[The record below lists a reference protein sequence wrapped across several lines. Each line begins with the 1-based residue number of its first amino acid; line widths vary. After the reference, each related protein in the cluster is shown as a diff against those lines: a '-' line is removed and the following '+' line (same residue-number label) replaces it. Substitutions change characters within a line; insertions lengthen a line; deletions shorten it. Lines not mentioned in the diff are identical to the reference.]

1 MFLLFAVVIGSL
13 CVFYL
18 KGPSSCGSYE
28 TGDKRKG
35 WILRAVSWYRAWLHK
50 EFYVQRNIYDCHELG
65 PKKSVSMGIERITD
79 SFNKSEKIN
88 E

>member
-1 MFLLFAVVIGSL
+1 MF
-13 CVFYL
+13 YM

-79 SFNKSEKIN
+79 SFNKSEKLMNDRKYKIVSM
-88 E
+88 